1 MSEVGLSSECT
12 EESSQQSSHQM
23 EDATSANAPR
33 RVESKDGLYSWL
45 KVPTIH
51 PNLRKMLRSKL
62 VELFNEV
69 SAG

>member
-1 MSEVGLSSECT
+1 MSEAGLSSASV
-12 EESSQQSSHQM
+12 EESAQLSSHQV
-23 EDATSANAPR
+23 EETTPTVAPKKA
-33 RVESKDGLYSWL
+33 ENKEGLYSWL

-69 SAG
+69 PAV